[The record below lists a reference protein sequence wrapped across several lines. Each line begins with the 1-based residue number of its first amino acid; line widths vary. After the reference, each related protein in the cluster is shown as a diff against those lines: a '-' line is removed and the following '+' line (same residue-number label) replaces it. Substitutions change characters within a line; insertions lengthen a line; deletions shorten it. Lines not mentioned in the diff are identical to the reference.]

1 MDNNYKVAVLI
12 LSYNGKYLLDDAIL
26 SYQKNSY
33 GNFTIVVI
41 DNGSSDGTE
50 EYVKDNYPDVH
61 IKRIEKNAGYSGG
74 FNVGLDYAFN
84 VLNADYALITNNDV
98 IADKDII
105 SELVKVAASDSKI
118 GFTTGKVYFNEKKDT
133 LQTVGMRYDP
143 VRLNGGHIG
152 NQEVDVGQYDEVTE
166 RYFADDVF
174 TMVNK
179 KLYMEIGGYD
189 IEFVLQAEQFDWQLR
204 AKQKGYKIMYTPF
217 AKLWHKESMTIGKH
231 SPLKLYYDARN
242 PMIALMKH
250 LEPEKFKTYFWLHLK
265 KDTLRASLVNIKHS
279 HFRIALNIWLGFFS
293 GIKWGIK
300 NKKLTLKHIF

>member
-1 MDNNYKVAVLI
+1 MSFPKVVVLI
-12 LSYNGKYLLDDAIL
+12 LSYNGKYLLDDAIS
-26 SYQKNSY
+26 SYLQNGYSNY
-33 GNFTIVVI
+33 EILVI

-50 EYVKDNYPDVH
+50 EYVNNNFEKVFVS
-61 IKRIEKNAGYSGG
+61 RLEKNQGYSGG
-74 FNVGLDYAFN
+74 FNFGLNIAFN
-84 VLNADYALITNNDV
+84 EMDADYALITNNDV

-105 SELVKVAASDSKI
+105 SELVKVAVTDDKI

-133 LQTVGMRYDP
+133 LQTVGMSYDP

-152 NQEVDVGQYDEVTE
+152 NAEVDKGQYDEVTE

-179 KLYMEIGGYD
+179 NLYKEIGGYD
-189 IEFVLQAEQFDWQLR
+189 TEFVLQAEQFDWQMR
-204 AKQKGYKIMYTPF
+204 AKQKGYKIMFTPH
-217 AKLWHKESMTIGKH
+217 AKLWHKESMTIGRH
-231 SPLKLYYDARN
+231 SPTKLYYDARN
-242 PMIALMKH
+242 PMIVLMKYT
-250 LEPEKFKTYFWLHLK
+250 EPIDFRKYFWLHLK
-265 KDTLRASLVNIKHS
+265 KDTLRSSLVNIKHF

>member
-1 MDNNYKVAVLI
+1 MDKNYKVSVLI
-12 LSYNGKYLLDDAIL
+12 LSYNGKYLLDDAIK
-26 SYQKNSY
+26 SYQENSY

-41 DNGSSDGTE
+41 DNGSIDRTD
-50 EYVKDNYPDVH
+50 EYVKNNYPDVH
-61 IKRIEKNAGYSGG
+61 LKRIEKNAGYSGG

-84 VLNADYALITNNDV
+84 HLNADYALITNNDV

-105 SELVKVAASDSKI
+105 SELVKVASTDSKI

-133 LQTVGMRYDP
+133 LQTVGMKYDP

-152 NQEVDVGQYDEVTE
+152 NQEVDKGQYDEVTE

-174 TMVNK
+174 TLVNK
-179 KLYMEIGGYD
+179 NLYKEIGGYD
-189 IEFVLQAEQFDWQLR
+189 TEFVLQAEQFDWQMR
-204 AKQKGYKIMYTPF
+204 AKQKGYKIMFTPN

-231 SPLKLYYDARN
+231 SPTKLYYDARN
-242 PMIALMKH
+242 PMIVLMKY
-250 LEPEKFKTYFWLHLK
+250 LEPKKFREYFWLHLK
-265 KDTLRASLVNIKHS
+265 KDTLRASLVNIKQS